1 MDSITLVP
9 ISLLIESPTNPRK
22 TFDEGD
28 LQELADNIKA
38 NGILQP
44 IVARPVTHSTGFEIV
59 FGHRRF
65 RAAQLADL
73 DQVPVIVRAMTDE
86 HVLIAQLSENMAR
99 ADVHPIEEADA
110 FDRLIRDHGYTIEQ
124 LMEQTGKSRTAVY
137 NRLKLASLTPKA
149 RKSCIELGIG
159 AEIATRIARVPAPL
173 QAQAIRRITFRDPF
187 DGSFNIASERQAK
200 VELQRGFTRP
210 LADAVFNPLESYV
223 NCDGP
228 CSRCPKNTDNEPA
241 LQDLGAFVCT
251 DIECFEAHE
260 QAHNVEVLERAR
272 RNGEL
277 LEGDLGALRD
287 VTRRLSDTVRW
298 DPGAKGWV
306 CWEHLLQRARDED
319 KDVPKVYLYA
329 DDGDPIQCLMREDA
343 EALATRFPPDE
354 QPARNQQSA
363 AGSSGASDEGDE
375 DDEEKVQAPARTPA
389 QTKLAENWDAIK
401 AAIVRRITTTQRTGE
416 DLRLILR
423 AQLDLAGELDS
434 AAEAWLGWPDKVK
447 ALEESGMHESDAR
460 LQMLDALTPD
470 EMAAALLIAAI
481 SDLADSHWGGVS
493 DSLLQM
499 RERIAARFHVN
510 VFEPDAD
517 LANKMP
523 ERDPRVAD
531 MFEASTEEVEP

>member
-1 MDSITLVP
+1 MDSISTMP

-22 TFDEGD
+22 TFDEGE

-110 FDRLIRDHGYTIEQ
+110 FDRLIRDHGYTIDQ

-137 NRLKLASLTPKA
+137 NRLKLASLTPEVRKA
-149 RKSCIELGIG
+149 CIEYGVG

-173 QAQAIRRITFRDPF
+173 QQKAFDRCVYITYEGDPSVKSDREARD
-187 DGSFNIASERQAK
+187 ALKQ
-200 VELQRGFTRP
+200 GFTRM
-210 LADAVFNPLESYV
+210 LASADFNPDDD
-223 NCDGP
+223 CRPGGR
-228 CSRCPKNTDNEPA
+228 CSSCPYNTDNEPA
-241 LQDLGAFVCT
+241 LAELGAFVCT
-251 DIECFEAHE
+251 DVTCFDEKTRAAHAAQLEAAERQGLLLTDREQIREAYPLYRHAGIDFEAKRPMTVRDLVQWARSTGDCPTVHMYDSDGKG
-260 QAHNVEVLERAR
+260 AEVLQPAEYERLCALKWPPKTAETPSTAAR
-272 RNGEL
+272 
-277 LEGDLGALRD
+277 GDD
-287 VTRRLSDTVRW
+287 
-298 DPGAKGWV
+298 
-306 CWEHLLQRARDED
+306 DED
-319 KDVPKVYLYA
+319 
-329 DDGDPIQCLMREDA
+329 
-343 EALATRFPPDE
+343 
-354 QPARNQQSA
+354 
-363 AGSSGASDEGDE
+363 EG
-375 DDEEKVQAPARTPA
+375 VQAPARTPA
-389 QTKLAENWDAIK
+389 QVKLAEDWDAIK

-423 AQLDLAGELDS
+423 AQIDLAGELDS
-434 AAEAWLGWPDKVK
+434 AAEAWLGWPDKIK
-447 ALEESGMHESDAR
+447 ALEEAGMHENDAR
-460 LQMLDALTPD
+460 LQMLEALTPD

-481 SDLADSHWGGVS
+481 SDLADIHWGSVS
-493 DSLLQM
+493 DGRLQM
-499 RERIAARFHVN
+499 RERIAAQFRVN

-517 LANKMP
+517 LASEQP

-531 MFEASTEEVEP
+531 MFETSTEEVAP